1 MVRRPMKAYAFS
13 LSNCSFWM
21 WGLFSQIV
29 LLERKVETKKKLN
42 HTHSLTARPQGQAC
56 GGDSPDQQLIDDFH
70 NIDVDNNGFISLEE
84 LNQASIQE
92 GGDEV
97 TPEQWRLM
105 CEYVDAKEHVGITYD
120 HFKKIHSMGSGTNN

>member
-1 MVRRPMKAYAFS
+1 M
-13 LSNCSFWM
+13 
-21 WGLFSQIV
+21 
-29 LLERKVETKKKLN
+29 N
-42 HTHSLTARPQGQAC
+42 HTHSQGQAC
-56 GGDSPDQQLIDDFH
+56 GGESPDQQLIDDFH

-105 CEYVDAKEHVGITYD
+105 CEYVDAKEHIGITYKN
-120 HFKKIHSMGSGTNN
+120 FKQIHSMGSETSN

>member
-1 MVRRPMKAYAFS
+1 MKS
-13 LSNCSFWM
+13 SSFFF
-21 WGLFSQIV
+21 LFVVQ
-29 LLERKVETKKKLN
+29 TQ
-42 HTHSLTARPQGQAC
+42 LTPFIYQFIIQGQAC
-56 GGDSPDQQLIDDFH
+56 GGESPDQQLIDDFH

-105 CEYVDAKEHVGITYD
+105 CEYVEAKEHIGITYQN
-120 HFKKIHSMGSGTNN
+120 FKQIHSMGSGSNN